1 MSKLTIFDKYT
12 TPDDWK
18 ENALE
23 PERSRK
29 KIYVK
34 RFSAAAL
41 ICTFAVALFAAY
53 GLMHMTEN
61 KPESGRDS
69 AQSIESQNAHDTDL
83 NNSSDSF
90 FIAERSG
97 VHFRG
102 YIAQKYENS
111 YMLYS
116 YDGDSDSYSLMS
128 VSFTDD
134 CKFYGEQNG
143 EIKSYNYDIG
153 DEVIVNF
160 DGMVM
165 ESYPAQINSC
175 SIFQKVDSLK
185 DGECLIDSMQTYF
198 SAKVAEVLNTEAG
211 ERTIKVEAMK
221 DGAAYTVYNLCGFV
235 YDEFNNV
242 IPFEQLKEGDLIK
255 VGYNGNLELSDVSE
269 ISTDIIQ
276 KTPQRDFI
284 VSKYDSDG
292 QECFSQLTLED
303 EADSLKLD
311 AIINQYV
318 KKIEE
323 NPGELPSD
331 LSYDL
336 EYVIERSSTAE
347 KYHLYVTDLEGYFS
361 TDYGCFKISRY
372 LDTKELTS
380 LLELKCLKIAEELEY
395 NGECE
400 VMTYDGKLSFNLT
413 YSHDR
418 LNRKVK
424 ASMSVTNLTSDE
436 SFRFDSDGINFWVEE
451 GTESAYTANDGYI
464 TVKAGET
471 VEIFDKT
478 AEYKSADHAIAYIT
492 FWEVRAPARYTDMD
506 EYKNDLSPI
515 IEIPLDNERQKIQ
528 GVLEADGRYEALSD
542 DGKILLS
549 VEYSRDAS
557 EHKIIVKTTYKNL
570 SDEAITIGGV
580 HSDDAAI
587 LHRYGEEALRNC
599 DYETLY
605 LKPGEEKVL
614 CDCELIYKKWGYYI
628 LDIYLGFE
636 YFDPETMQ
644 GDGAG
649 SRLSASQIE
658 EEIYI
663 SPNEFSQS

>member
-41 ICTFAVALFAAY
+41 ICTFAVVFFAAY

-292 QECFSQLTLED
+292 L
-303 EADSLKLD
+303 
-311 AIINQYV
+311 
-318 KKIEE
+318 
-323 NPGELPSD
+323 
-331 LSYDL
+331 
-336 EYVIERSSTAE
+336 
-347 KYHLYVTDLEGYFS
+347 
-361 TDYGCFKISRY
+361 
-372 LDTKELTS
+372 
-380 LLELKCLKIAEELEY
+380 
-395 NGECE
+395 
-400 VMTYDGKLSFNLT
+400 
-413 YSHDR
+413 
-418 LNRKVK
+418 
-424 ASMSVTNLTSDE
+424 
-436 SFRFDSDGINFWVEE
+436 
-451 GTESAYTANDGYI
+451 
-464 TVKAGET
+464 
-471 VEIFDKT
+471 
-478 AEYKSADHAIAYIT
+478 
-492 FWEVRAPARYTDMD
+492 
-506 EYKNDLSPI
+506 
-515 IEIPLDNERQKIQ
+515 
-528 GVLEADGRYEALSD
+528 YEALSD
-542 DGKILLS
+542 DGRVSLR
-549 VEYSRDAS
+549 VEYIRDAS

-570 SDEAITIGGV
+570 SDETITLGDV

-587 LHRYGEEALRNC
+587 LHRYGEEAARNC

-614 CDCELIYKKWGYYI
+614 CDSELAYEKWGYYI

-649 SRLSASQIE
+649 SRLSTPRIE
-658 EEIYI
+658 KEIYI
-663 SPNEFSQS
+663 PPNEFSQS